1 MEERNENIVPEEIPE
16 QENKGYV
23 PRPMWQVWT
32 ARVGVVLMILFII
45 YQLLQIA
52 GYGA

>member
-1 MEERNENIVPEEIPE
+1 MEDKKENQKEE
-16 QENKGYV
+16 QQGYV